1 MSDRTRHARDVRIV
15 PAAGMTGAA
24 GSPAGRASAA
34 TAVQFARLLAA
45 QTGTGSLPVF
55 SDAGG
60 NADQGA
66 QDEPEQEQTDT
77 LIGAESA
84 QPAQPAPLAEP
95 AVRTV
100 PAEMPLTHVPAAQ
113 ATPSLSPGRL
123 RAHDARQARRANAAT
138 STPSEHDT
146 TLGKQIVHA
155 CTAAAHGDLLTRELA
170 DRIARFCA
178 MSGAGGDASW
188 AVSLPMNPAVLPDTL
203 LHLQLS
209 PSSIAIR
216 FETRNARSQQLIS
229 DNADALRVRLT
240 DALGRHID
248 VEVAS
253 SSV

>member
-15 PAAGMTGAA
+15 PAAGTAGAT
-24 GSPAGRASAA
+24 GSPAGRAPAA
-34 TAVQFARLLAA
+34 TAAQFARLLAA
-45 QTGTGSLPVF
+45 QMGAGALLVS

-60 NADQGA
+60 NADQGGA
-66 QDEPEQEQTDT
+66 QDEPEQGHPDT
-77 LIGAESA
+77 PVGAE
-84 QPAQPAPLAEP
+84 PAPPTPLAEP
-95 AVRTV
+95 AAR
-100 PAEMPLTHVPAAQ
+100 AETPLAHASAARATH
-113 ATPSLSPGRL
+113 SLAPGRL
-123 RAHDARQARRANAAT
+123 RALDAQPTRRASASAR
-138 STPSEHDT
+138 SPSEHDT

-170 DRIARFCA
+170 DRISRFCA

-229 DNADALRVRLT
+229 DNADALRVRLA

-248 VEVAS
+248 VDVTS